1 MSSLLVGIF
10 VALIAGL
17 TPIEVVAELTNIGT
31 LAAFVLVSAAVLIL
45 RRTQPDL
52 RRGYRVPFVPVIPI
66 LSVIASFVL
75 IVSLPLVTIIR
86 FIIWLAIGLAIYF
99 LYSRRRSHLERGV
112 DEPGSGD
119 EMRTVG

>member
-1 MSSLLVGIF
+1 M
-10 VALIAGL
+10 
-17 TPIEVVAELTNIGT
+17 
-31 LAAFVLVSAAVLIL
+31 
-45 RRTQPDL
+45 
-52 RRGYRVPFVPVIPI
+52 PFVPVIPI
-66 LSVIASFVL
+66 LSIIASFVL

-99 LYSRRRSHLERGV
+99 LYSRRRSHLEMGV

>member
-1 MSSLLVGIF
+1 M
-10 VALIAGL
+10 
-17 TPIEVVAELTNIGT
+17 
-31 LAAFVLVSAAVLIL
+31 IL

-66 LSVIASFVL
+66 LSIIASFVL

-86 FIIWLAIGLAIYF
+86 FIIWLVIGLTIYF
-99 LYSRRRSHLERGV
+99 LYSRRSSHLERGV

-119 EMRTVG
+119 EMRNVG